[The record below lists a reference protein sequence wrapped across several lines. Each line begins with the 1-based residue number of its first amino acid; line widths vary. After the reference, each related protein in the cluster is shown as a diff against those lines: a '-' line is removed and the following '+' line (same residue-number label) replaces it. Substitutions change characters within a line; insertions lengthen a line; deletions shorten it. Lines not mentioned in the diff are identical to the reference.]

1 MLASMN
7 SSMLRIRK
15 SMGRVDEQPLSS
27 SLSKWRWNVLN
38 ECHYVLVIRKLYEGV
53 ITVDYKWVYKNKCGS
68 IENFKIRFME
78 SD

>member
-27 SLSKWRWNVLN
+27 SLSK
-38 ECHYVLVIRKLYEGV
+38 
-53 ITVDYKWVYKNKCGS
+53 
-68 IENFKIRFME
+68 
-78 SD
+78 